1 MTEHTHHPA
10 ANAPVQSHE
19 PVHPQWLPE
28 ASAPYIAKAV
38 QAQVAQ
44 AADNHAITIPERID
58 RILDRLE
65 DANRRMVVIE
75 DRLTLYEGKL
85 GI

>member
-19 PVHPQWLPE
+19 PVHPQWLPK
-28 ASAPYIAKAV
+28 ASAPYI
-38 QAQVAQ
+38 QQEGPAQVGQ
-44 AADNHAITIPERID
+44 ACVNHAMTIPFRID
-58 RILDRLE
+58 RILDRI
-65 DANRRMVVIE
+65 A
-75 DRLTLYEGKL
+75 LYEAKL

>member
-28 ASAPYIAKAV
+28 ASAPYIAKA
-38 QAQVAQ
+38 QELARQTL
-44 AADNHAITIPERID
+44 NLSERVS
-58 RILDRLE
+58 RLR
-65 DANRRMVVIE
+65 DVIE
-75 DRLTLYEGKL
+75 SLEKQVGV
-85 GI
+85 

>member
-58 RILDRLE
+58 RILARI
-65 DANRRMVVIE
+65 A
-75 DRLTLYEGKL
+75 LYEAKL